1 MKENPDKPALERRR
15 IAEEGS
21 KVLVV
26 DDDPRV
32 VSTAR
37 RILEGHG
44 YGVATAADGVEA
56 YAHLKSPDCACL
68 LLDVRLPKINGVE
81 LLLLMQAE
89 GIRVPTVVMAGF
101 DDFNTREMKH
111 FAGVVAFLHKPFEAS
126 QLLAAV
132 KACVET

>member
-1 MKENPDKPALERRR
+1 MKKKIR
-15 IAEEGS
+15 
-21 KVLVV
+21 VV

-32 VSTAR
+32 VSTVR

-56 YAHLKSPDCACL
+56 HPHLKSPDCACM
-68 LLDVRLPKINGVE
+68 LLDVRMPKINGVE

-101 DDFNTREMKH
+101 DDFSAREMKQ
-111 FAGVVAFLHKPFEAS
+111 FAGVVKFLHKPFGAPE
-126 QLLAAV
+126 LLEAV
-132 KACVET
+132 KACVAT